1 LFASSTASAL
11 LPLLPIAIALRRYSL
26 LDRGLKLI
34 LWYLLTGIFF
44 DVVGFSLRQLSWP
57 FRWSIHFYTLAEFT
71 LLAVAFLSWLPSE
84 KPGRVIKIVLAA
96 YFVLWG
102 AAKISIESFN
112 HVDSYTASLSSFLL
126 TTISGFLMF
135 RLIATVRKTPVYF
148 EYRFWIVIG
157 TLVYCSG
164 TALLFALGN
173 ILLKMP
179 ASEGF
184 STFPLYS
191 ILNITKVLCFTGA
204 FLCLSRHRKYVGP
217 SSSPS

>member
-1 LFASSTASAL
+1 MFIISIASAL
-11 LPLLPIAIALRRYSL
+11 LPLLPIAFALRQYAL

-34 LWYLLTGIFF
+34 LWYLLTGMFS
-44 DVVGFSLRQLSWP
+44 DAVGFSLRQLSWP
-57 FRWSIHFYTLAEFT
+57 FRWSIHIYTLAEFT
-71 LLAVAFLSWLPSE
+71 LLSVAFILWLPSE
-84 KPGRVIKIVLAA
+84 KPGRAIKIVLAA
-96 YFVLWG
+96 YFVLWV
-102 AAKISIESFN
+102 AAKITIESFN

-126 TTISGFLMF
+126 TTISGFMMF

-179 ASEGF
+179 ESEGF

-191 ILNITKVLCFTGA
+191 ILNITKLLCFTGA
-204 FLCLSRHRKYVGP
+204 FLCLSRHPKYGGH
-217 SSSPS
+217 SSSQS